1 MYSWEIWG
9 IVGLRVLMWS
19 MDLHFFFNNINF
31 GMAGSVSDSI
41 FFVNSVCFF
50 ECEEILCSR
59 WANGISFI
67 FLSCS
72 ETYRYFD
79 LPFCIPGLH

>member
-1 MYSWEIWG
+1 
-9 IVGLRVLMWS
+9 MWS

-31 GMAGSVSDSI
+31 GMAGSVSDSLNVRR
-41 FFVNSVCFF
+41 FCVPDG
-50 ECEEILCSR
+50 LMD
-59 WANGISFI
+59 GISFI